1 MRRWLAAD
9 GGNGHYYQ
17 AVAAPN
23 GIRWEAAQVWAADHG
38 GHLATIGSAEENL
51 FVFRLVDDA
60 RYWSQPN
67 ANYYNGPHIGGLK
80 RSAREGAGEWQWI
93 NRDEPFNYVNWAEG
107 QPDNQKDNENRLQ
120 FYSTHGLDGRRPTW
134 NDAPATF
141 AARGFVVEYDTD
153 ASRAPPAA
161 LPTGSEQAL
170 TAEQMA
176 GIVLIEGD
184 KGVATGFLAKIRNV
198 EVVVTNLHVIGDNE
212 RILVRTLAGNTVT
225 WSGLIGAVG
234 SDVA

>member
-1 MRRWLAAD
+1 
-9 GGNGHYYQ
+9 
-17 AVAAPN
+17 V
-23 GIRWEAAQVWAADHG
+23 
-38 GHLATIGSAEENL
+38 
-51 FVFRLVDDA
+51 
-60 RYWSQPN
+60 
-67 ANYYNGPHIGGLK
+67 
-80 RSAREGAGEWQWI
+80 GEWQWI

-161 LPTGSEQAL
+161 LPTGSEQVL

-184 KGVATGFLAKIRNV
+184 KGVATGFLAKIGDI

-212 RILVRTLAGNTVT
+212 RLLVRTLGGNTVT

-234 SDVA
+234 SDVALLRVAQPTGQESALALAEDVLKRAKIGDTVVVVGNRLGGGRCCLTE